1 MTEMDLLKYLKIIG
15 DLPDPKRSLSS
26 CVQSQEI
33 AQANKKVRKAIKSM
47 SRNVDLIGYTV
58 QIYKLKLVKNA
69 SHHSVLQLVFLS
81 NKIYAILSKS
91 DQHIACS
98 KY

>member
-1 MTEMDLLKYLKIIG
+1 MDLLKYLKIIG

-26 CVQSQEI
+26 CVQPQEI

-58 QIYKLKLVKNA
+58 QIYKLKLVKM
-69 SHHSVLQLVFLS
+69 LVIIVYCSSCFFQIKYMPYS
-81 NKIYAILSKS
+81 PKVINILHVANTKG
-91 DQHIACS
+91 
-98 KY
+98 